1 MKKTVIF
8 LFSLIIF
15 VFLLEILLKIN
26 KDNYVSKKI
35 LYKYSDREK
44 DKSLNLKLKIHG
56 YDCIKPGF
64 IKKMQWNPRY
74 GWSDKKINI
83 NCIDN
88 LFQDNTVNV
97 AFFGGFNS

>member
-8 LFSLIIF
+8 LFTLIIF

-44 DKSLNLKLKIHG
+44 DKSLNLK
-56 YDCIKPGF
+56 
-64 IKKMQWNPRY
+64 
-74 GWSDKKINI
+74 
-83 NCIDN
+83 
-88 LFQDNTVNV
+88 
-97 AFFGGFNS
+97 